1 MIQPVRK
8 PKLSETV
15 ADELLAL
22 IRGGTYPAG
31 SRLPPEREL
40 SRRFNIS
47 RASLRDAFRHLE
59 LLGHVEIRQGD
70 GTYVRTPDGETL
82 SLPFRGLLTGRPQ
95 AALDL
100 LEFRRMLEPE
110 VAALAAVRVRPEH
123 AHAFA
128 ESLARQREALGRG
141 ERLSR
146 EDLAFHALI
155 SQTAGNLVTLQVLGT
170 LRSLLSELRTSALP
184 GHFPALTL
192 AQHER
197 IARAILAGDPAGARA
212 AMLDHL
218 NAVVETS
225 SLPLPLSASTP
236 ASTPASAPISPSSR
250 PPTTPSPRP
259 D

>member
-15 ADELLAL
+15 AEELLAL
-22 IRGGTYPAG
+22 IRTGSYPAG

-47 RASLRDAFRHLE
+47 RASLRDAVRHLE

-82 SLPFRGLLTGRPQ
+82 SLPFRGLLAGRPQ

-123 AHAFA
+123 ADAFA
-128 ESLARQREALGRG
+128 ESLARQREALSRG
-141 ERLSR
+141 ERLSK
-146 EDLAFHALI
+146 EDLAFHGLI
-155 SQTAGNLVTLQVLGT
+155 SRTAGNLVTLQVLGT
-170 LRSLLSELRTSALP
+170 LRSLLSDLRTTALP
-184 GHFPALTL
+184 GHLPDLTL

-197 IARAILAGDPAGARA
+197 IARAILARDPAGARA
-212 AMLDHL
+212 AMFEHL

-225 SLPLPLSASTP
+225 SLPSP
-236 ASTPASAPISPSSR
+236 ASTPSSP
-250 PPTTPSPRP
+250 PAHTSPRP